1 MDSQGYVDL
10 QVLGNFNRVKILTSS
25 SDLIRE
31 ALKTSDNVELS
42 EDGKCVRRKEGWETW
57 ILPGTSTSSTSHPT
71 TTTQD
76 GSTRG
81 SAAAAKVDTTEQKGE
96 HAYQGNGSKK
106 ENDDEVFALEV
117 DWDQA
122 RSAVS
127 GTPKKYYL
135 SNDEDGDEDEDEH
148 AIDEDTVARIMIV
161 TQRQRQ
167 QGGGGGKLN
176 DDTVSAMINE
186 GLQHYESDLKNT
198 NV

>member
-1 MDSQGYVDL
+1 MDPQGYVDL

-31 ALKTSDNVELS
+31 ALKTSEIVELS

-57 ILPGTSTSSTSHPT
+57 ILPGTSSSSTSNA

-81 SAAAAKVDTTEQKGE
+81 STAAKVDTMEQKGE
-96 HAYQGNGSKK
+96 RSYQSNGSKK

-167 QGGGGGKLN
+167 QSGGGGKLN

>member
-31 ALKTSDNVELS
+31 ALKTSDIVELS

-57 ILPGTSTSSTSHPT
+57 ILPGTSSSSTSQGPT
-71 TTTQD
+71 TTTQA
-76 GSTRG
+76 RG
-81 SAAAAKVDTTEQKGE
+81 SAAAAAKVDTMEQKEE
-96 HAYQGNGSKK
+96 HTYQGNGSKK

-167 QGGGGGKLN
+167 QGGGGKLN